1 MNHRSAIKILSDDMF
16 LKKSS
21 LLSRVNLT
29 SHTSYGSNSDIF
41 YLYNVFPNYL
51 TFSDKM
57 ILNKSS
63 RFNFQTHFQVR
74 SLKADSL
81 HRFSK

>member
-1 MNHRSAIKILSDDMF
+1 MKYRSVIEILSGDMF

-29 SHTSYGSNSDIF
+29 SHTSYGSNSDIL
-41 YLYNVFPNYL
+41 YLYNVFPNYF

-63 RFNFQTHFQVR
+63 RFNFQTHFWER
-74 SLKADSL
+74 SRKADL
-81 HRFSK
+81 INKFSQ